1 MAEAGQQ
8 VPAPSRLDD
17 LPCPIEP
24 DISEVAR
31 LLVRLE
37 VRERR
42 RPEHR
47 AAADVAADG
56 PED

>member
-8 VPAPSRLDD
+8 VPASRLDD

-24 DISEVAR
+24 DIAEVAR

-37 VRERR
+37 VRERA
-42 RPEHR
+42 P
-47 AAADVAADG
+47 A
-56 PED
+56 

>member
-37 VRERR
+37 VRERA
-42 RPEHR
+42 P
-47 AAADVAADG
+47 A
-56 PED
+56 